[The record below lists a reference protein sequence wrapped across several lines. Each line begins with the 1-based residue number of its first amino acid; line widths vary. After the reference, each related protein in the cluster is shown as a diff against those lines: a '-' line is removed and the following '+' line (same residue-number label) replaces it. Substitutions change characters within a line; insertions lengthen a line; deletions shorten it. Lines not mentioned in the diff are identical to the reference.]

1 MLVKSTV
8 ERTSHVQRLQGHQD
22 RGPES
27 LTRPQEKRPPNL
39 ARLTR
44 FASAAPQSSL
54 QQDLLDRL
62 VKQGS
67 LFHEMVESSLLLSGL
82 SCLDQR
88 DQVSLVHSSLST
100 FTTPQSQAN

>member
-8 ERTSHVQRLQGHQD
+8 ERTSHVQGLQGHQD
-22 RGPES
+22 RGPQS
-27 LTRPQEKRPPNL
+27 LTRPEEKRPPKL
-39 ARLTR
+39 AGLNR
-44 FASAAPQSSL
+44 FASAALQSSL

-62 VKQGS
+62 VKQGR

-88 DQVSLVHSSLST
+88 DK
-100 FTTPQSQAN
+100 